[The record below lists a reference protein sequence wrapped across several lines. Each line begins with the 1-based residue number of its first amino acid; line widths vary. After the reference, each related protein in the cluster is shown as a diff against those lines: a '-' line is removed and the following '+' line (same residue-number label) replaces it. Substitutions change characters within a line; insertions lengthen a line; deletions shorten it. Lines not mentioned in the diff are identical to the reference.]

1 MREYL
6 AEMKHIC
13 DNLAGCGQK
22 ISDEEQQSAILNGL
36 PRSRFSV
43 PMYSNGS
50 SDGAYRSSGPMTRG
64 YYRDGRRKA
73 HSTGAQLGASLATN
87 FAFLATPNMVVIQAW
102 YPDTGAANHL

>member
-36 PRSRFSV
+36 PRSLKIFPFGVQSRFSV

-50 SDGAYRSSGPMTRG
+50 SDGAYRSSRPMTRG
-64 YYRDGRRKA
+64 YYRDGRRKGRF
-73 HSTGAQLGASLATN
+73 SGTN
-87 FAFLATPNMVVIQAW
+87 RQQCRLCGRV
-102 YPDTGAANHL
+102 GHLVNRCFY

>member
-36 PRSRFSV
+36 PRSLKILYPLVQQVNPFGVQSRFSV

-50 SDGAYRSSGPMTRG
+50 SDGAYRSSRPMTRG
-64 YYRDGRRKA
+64 YYRDGRRKGRF
-73 HSTGAQLGASLATN
+73 SGTN
-87 FAFLATPNMVVIQAW
+87 RQQCRLCGRV
-102 YPDTGAANHL
+102 GHL